1 MDLITLYGKMGL
13 SYIEMSES
21 EIEEE
26 LLYNMVLVP
35 QSVYRELIENPVYAD
50 EAEIIRNTDFLLAVE
65 VENIK
70 SVNVLRAVTG
80 LDEGESAAL
89 IMYDE

>member
-70 SVNVLRAVTG
+70 SVSVLRAVTG